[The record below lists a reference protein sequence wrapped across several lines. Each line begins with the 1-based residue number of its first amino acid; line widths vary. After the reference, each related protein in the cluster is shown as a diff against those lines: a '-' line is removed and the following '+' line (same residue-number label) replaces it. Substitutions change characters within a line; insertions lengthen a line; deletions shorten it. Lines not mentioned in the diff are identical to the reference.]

1 MSRFQ
6 NKQVVV
12 TGGTGALGTAVVG
25 RLLDEG
31 AEVLV
36 PVFVASEL
44 ARFPYR
50 EHARVTTAEGVD
62 LANEASVV
70 AFFARADR
78 LFASIHLVGGFSM
91 APFHETSFAEYEK
104 LLSMN
109 ATSVFLSCRE
119 AVRRLRAIG
128 EGGRIVN
135 VAAKP
140 ALVPTGGIVT
150 YAATKAFVAGLTTSL
165 AEEAKA
171 DGIWVNAVV
180 PSTMDTP
187 ANRAAMPSADF
198 AAWPKVEEVAETILF
213 LASPENAATRGAL
226 VPVYGRS

>member
-1 MSRFQ
+1 
-6 NKQVVV
+6 
-12 TGGTGALGTAVVG
+12 
-25 RLLDEG
+25 
-31 AEVLV
+31 
-36 PVFVASEL
+36 
-44 ARFPYR
+44 
-50 EHARVTTAEGVD
+50 
-62 LANEASVV
+62 
-70 AFFARADR
+70 
-78 LFASIHLVGGFSM
+78 M

-119 AVRRLRAIG
+119 AVRRLRALG
-128 EGGRIVN
+128 AGGRIVN

-213 LASPENAATRGAL
+213 LASPENASTRGAL